1 VGRCRQDCHPFVE
14 KISKVTAAEKSNA
27 ELIMSTNLKPYETI
41 TDIVTGKKIPNVG
54 AEENRQAVE
63 RFLIEEKG
71 YSKKDIEVDVDIKL
85 IVAGEPYH
93 SQVDLVVSADGGKTR
108 VMAIKCAAASLGS
121 REREILATARL
132 LNDYQIP
139 FAVVS
144 DGKTAT
150 VLDTVTGKKA
160 GEGLDSISSK
170 DEVLKMKDSLK
181 CIPLPKK
188 RLERE
193 KLIFRT
199 YDSMNVN
206 VQRNI
211 PS

>member
-1 VGRCRQDCHPFVE
+1 VGRCRQNCHPFVE
-14 KISKVTAAEKSNA
+14 KVGKVTVPDKKNV

-41 TDIVTGKKIPNVG
+41 TDIVTGKQIPNVG

-71 YSKKDIEVDVDIKL
+71 FSKKDIEVDVDIKM
-85 IVAGEPYH
+85 IVAGEAYH
-93 SQVDLVVSADGGKTR
+93 SQVDLVISADGGKTWIM
-108 VMAIKCAAASLGS
+108 VIKCAAASLGS

-132 LNDYQIP
+132 LNEYQIP

-150 VLDTVTGKKA
+150 VLNTVTGKKV
-160 GEGLDSISSK
+160 GEGLDGIPSK
-170 DEVLKMKDSLK
+170 KEVLKMKDSLK
-181 CIPLPKK
+181 CIPFPTE

-211 PS
+211 